1 LHLDHQQNIPRK
13 ENRKTGKPVVAKL

>member
-13 ENRKTGKPVVAKL
+13 GNRKTGKPVVAKL